1 MKQDSHGK
9 LIVISAPSGAG
20 KTTLCNALIKHFDNL
35 AYSISHTTRAPR
47 HGEKDGKEYFFIS
60 EDEFT
65 ENSKNN
71 NWAEWANVHGHFY
84 GTHAS
89 FIKDNLA
96 KGRDILLDI
105 DVQGAEQIVKR
116 FPETITIF
124 IMPPSFDTLR
134 NRLEKRGTDSERSIT
149 KRLENAKTEI
159 AKKSMYQHIIINDDI
174 EKAVHELI
182 SILDE
187 KL

>member
-1 MKQDSHGK
+1 MKQHTHGK

-20 KTTLCNALIKHFDNL
+20 KTTLCSAAIKHFDSL

-47 HGEKDGKEYFFIS
+47 SGEKDGRDYFFIS
-60 EDEFT
+60 EDEFK
-65 ENSKNN
+65 ENIKNN

-89 FIKDNLA
+89 FIENNLSE
-96 KGRDILLDI
+96 GRDVLLDI
-105 DVQGAEQIVKR
+105 DVQGAEQIIKH

-124 IMPPSFDTLR
+124 IMPPSFDALR
-134 NRLEKRGTDSERSIT
+134 NRLEKRGTDSESAIK

-159 AKKSMYQHIIINDDI
+159 DKKSMYQHIIINDDL
-174 EKAVHELI
+174 EKATSELI
-182 SILDE
+182 SIISGR
-187 KL
+187 

>member
-1 MKQDSHGK
+1 MEQSAQGK
-9 LIVISAPSGAG
+9 LFVISAPSGAG
-20 KTTLCNALIKHFDNL
+20 KTTLCNAAIKQFDNL

-47 HGEKDGKEYFFIS
+47 RGERDGKDYFFIS

-65 ENSKNN
+65 ENIRNN

-89 FIKDNLA
+89 FIKDNLS
-96 KGRDILLDI
+96 KGKDILLDI

-116 FPETITIF
+116 FPKTITIF
-124 IMPPSFDTLR
+124 IMPPSFDVLR
-134 NRLEKRGTDSERSIT
+134 SRLEKRGTDSESVIT

-159 AKKSMYQHIIINDDI
+159 AKKNMYQHIIINDDL
-174 EKAVHELI
+174 EKAIHELI

-187 KL
+187 K